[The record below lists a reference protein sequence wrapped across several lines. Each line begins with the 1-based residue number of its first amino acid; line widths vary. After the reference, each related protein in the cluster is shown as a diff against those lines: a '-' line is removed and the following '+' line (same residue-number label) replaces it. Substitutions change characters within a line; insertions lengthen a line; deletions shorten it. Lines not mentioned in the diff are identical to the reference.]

1 MAMARGKSRWAPSG
15 TQARAPDHHTA
26 RLPLSL
32 NCCKDASVCAL
43 PVRWFDGSAPSD
55 PRAQKATQ
63 SACYAKS
70 FAH

>member
-1 MAMARGKSRWAPSG
+1 MAMPQGKSRGAPSG
-15 TQARAPDHHTA
+15 MQAMAPDRHTA

-43 PVRWFDGSAPSD
+43 PVRWFDGSCPSD
-55 PRAQKATQ
+55 LRAQKAAQ